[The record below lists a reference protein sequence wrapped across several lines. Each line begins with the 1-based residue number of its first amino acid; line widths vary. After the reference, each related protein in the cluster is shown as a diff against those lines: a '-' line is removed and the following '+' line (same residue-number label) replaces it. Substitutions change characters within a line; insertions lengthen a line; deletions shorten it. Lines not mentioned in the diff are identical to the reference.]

1 MNEVRLPDK
10 QKQPLRSE
18 TQSKEKANTR
28 RPLTLTTQP
37 CTFYIRDA
45 SITSGPPPE
54 AGIRVRV
61 RVALSP
67 MSRKPARNQ
76 YGKTRQIVAY
86 VLRAS
91 RSVSGSEKRGTSKE
105 QPPFVGQDSQPRRIV
120 FPSY

>member
-1 MNEVRLPDK
+1 MNEVRLLDK
-10 QKQPLRSE
+10 QKQALRSE
-18 TQSKEKANTR
+18 TQSKGEDPKTSSSYY
-28 RPLTLTTQP
+28 QP

-54 AGIRVRV
+54 AGV

-76 YGKTRQIVAY
+76 YGKTRWIVAY
-86 VLRAS
+86 VLRATK
-91 RSVSGSEKRGTSKE
+91 SVSGSEKRSTSKE
-105 QPPFVGQDSQPRRIV
+105 QPPFVGQGSQPRRIV